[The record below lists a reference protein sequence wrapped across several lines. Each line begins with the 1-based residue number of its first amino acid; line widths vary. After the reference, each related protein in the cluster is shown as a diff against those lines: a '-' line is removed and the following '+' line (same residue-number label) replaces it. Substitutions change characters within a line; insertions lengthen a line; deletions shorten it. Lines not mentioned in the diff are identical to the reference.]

1 MDPESLYEKQEL
13 IGKGSFGAV
22 YKGMTRK
29 TREQVAI
36 KVIDLEEA
44 EDEMEDIQQEIS
56 VLIQLD
62 CPYITKYFG
71 SYLKGSK
78 LWIIMEYLG
87 GGSVLDL
94 MKPPPGFLEE
104 QYIAIILRET
114 LKGLEYLH
122 RQGKIHRD
130 VKAANILL
138 NTNGDVRLAD
148 FGVSGQLSDQ
158 MAKRNTFVGT
168 PFWMAPEVIKQSGHD
183 SKADIWSLGITAIEM
198 ARGEPPYADLHPM
211 RVLFLIP
218 KNPPPELAATFSK
231 PFRDFVA
238 ECLQKDSDKRPSAT
252 ELLKHKF
259 IQKAKKNSLLVE
271 LVQNREKWS
280 ATQNPIVEQQEDD
293 EKDKAVFLP
302 EWKFDDDDEEEPAP
316 PAEPSK
322 VDIPPPAVEPPP
334 PAVEPAP
341 APAAAA
347 PPKKEHKHH
356 HRDKDK
362 DKDDKE
368 KRKHRSSMKDDAAS
382 TTSSQ
387 VAAAAAAVQSA
398 EPKRTQPTLGLNGS
412 GQRAPSLT
420 SLIYPTLTK
429 LLQAHKDDDKVIEA
443 IAGIK
448 VAFDNT
454 EKTKSGITQQFV
466 TSMIEVLKQH

>member
-1 MDPESLYEKQEL
+1 MMDPESLYEKQEL

-22 YKGMTRK
+22 FKGMTRK

-94 MKPPPGFLEE
+94 MKPPPGYLEE

-138 NTNGDVRLAD
+138 STNGDVRLAD

-218 KNPPPELAATFSK
+218 KNPPPELSSTFSK

-238 ECLQKDSDKRPSAT
+238 ECLQKDSDKRPTAT

-259 IQKAKKNSLLVE
+259 IQKAKKNSLLVD

-280 ATQNPIVEQQEDD
+280 ATQNPIVEQTEED

-302 EWKFDDDDEEEPAP
+302 EWKFDDDDEEETSTSTAPAP
-316 PAEPSK
+316 AAAAAP

-334 PAVEPAP
+334 PAAAP
-341 APAAAA
+341 AEAA

-356 HRDKDK
+356 HRD
-362 DKDDKE
+362 DKE
-368 KRKHRSSMKDDAAS
+368 KRKHRSKKDDASS

-387 VAAAAAAVQSA
+387 VAAAAATVQSA
-398 EPKRTQPTLGLNGS
+398 EPKKAQPTLGLNGS
-412 GQRAPSLT
+412 GQKAPSLT
-420 SLIYPTLTK
+420 TLIYPTLTK
-429 LLQAHKDDDKVIEA
+429 LLQAHKDDDRVIEA

>member
-1 MDPESLYEKQEL
+1 MMDPESLYDKQEL

-22 YKGMTRK
+22 YKGMVRK
-29 TREQVAI
+29 TREQIAI

-138 NTNGDVRLAD
+138 STNGDVRLAD

-218 KNPPPELAATFSK
+218 KNPPPELSSTFSK
-231 PFRDFVA
+231 PFREFVA
-238 ECLQKDSDKRPSAT
+238 ECLQKDSDKRPTAT

-259 IQKAKKNSLLVE
+259 IQKAKKNSLLVD
-271 LVQNREKWS
+271 LVQNHEKWV
-280 ATQNPIVEQQEDD
+280 ATQNPIVEQTEDD

-302 EWKFDDDDEEEPAP
+302 EWKFDDDDEEEEGGAAAAKPEPAP
-316 PAEPSK
+316 PA
-322 VDIPPPAVEPPP
+322 DIPPPAVEPPP
-334 PAVEPAP
+334 ATEQ
-341 APAAAA
+341 
-347 PPKKEHKHH
+347 PKKEHRHH
-356 HRDKDK
+356 HRE
-362 DKDDKE
+362 DKE
-368 KRKHRSSMKDDAAS
+368 KRKHRSKKDDA
-382 TTSSQ
+382 SSQ
-387 VAAAAAAVQSA
+387 SSAQVAEAAATVTS
-398 EPKRTQPTLGLNGS
+398 EPAKHAQPTIGINGS
-412 GQRAPSLT
+412 GQKAPSLT

-429 LLQAHKDDDKVIEA
+429 LLQAHKDEDKVIEA

-466 TSMIEVLKQH
+466 SSMIEVLKQH

>member
-1 MDPESLYEKQEL
+1 MN
-13 IGKGSFGAV
+13 
-22 YKGMTRK
+22 RK

-94 MKPPPGFLEE
+94 MKPPPGYLEE

-138 NTNGDVRLAD
+138 STNGDVRLAD

-218 KNPPPELAATFSK
+218 KNPPPELSSTFSK

-238 ECLQKDSDKRPSAT
+238 ECLQKDSDKRPTAT

-259 IQKAKKNSLLVE
+259 IQKAKKNSLLVD

-280 ATQNPIVEQQEDD
+280 ATQNPIVEQTEED

-302 EWKFDDDDEEEPAP
+302 EWKFDDDDEEETTTSPAP
-316 PAEPSK
+316 AAPAVAAP

-334 PAVEPAP
+334 PAATEAAP
-341 APAAAA
+341 A
-347 PPKKEHKHH
+347 KKEHKHH
-356 HRDKDK
+356 HREDKD
-362 DKDDKE
+362 
-368 KRKHRSSMKDDAAS
+368 KRKHRSSKKDDASS
-382 TTSSQ
+382 TSSSQ
-387 VAAAAAAVQSA
+387 VAAAAATVQSA
-398 EPKRTQPTLGLNGS
+398 EPKKAQPTLGLNGS
-412 GQRAPSLT
+412 GQKAPSLT

-429 LLQAHKDDDKVIEA
+429 LLQAHKDDDRVIEA

>member
-1 MDPESLYEKQEL
+1 
-13 IGKGSFGAV
+13 
-22 YKGMTRK
+22 MTRK

-122 RQGKIHRD
+122 KQGKIHRD

-138 NTNGDVRLAD
+138 STNGDVRLAD

-218 KNPPPELAATFSK
+218 KNPPPELASTFSK

-238 ECLQKDSDKRPSAT
+238 ECLQKDSDKRPTAT

-259 IQKAKKNSLLVE
+259 IQKAKKNSLLID

-280 ATQNPIVEQQEDD
+280 ATQSPIVEQTEDD

-302 EWKFDDDDEEEPAP
+302 EWNFDDEEE
-316 PAEPSK
+316 EK
-322 VDIPPPAVEPPP
+322 ET
-334 PAVEPAP
+334 P
-341 APAAAA
+341 APAAEPSVPEDVPPPADEPPPAGDA
-347 PPKKEHKHH
+347 PAKKEKEHRHH
-356 HRDKDK
+356 HR
-362 DKDDKE
+362 DDKE
-368 KRKHRSSMKDDAAS
+368 KRKHKSKKEDSSS
-382 TTSSQ
+382 TSSAQ
-387 VAAAAAAVQSA
+387 VAAAAATVQST
-398 EPKRTQPTLGLNGS
+398 EPKKAQPTLGLNGS
-412 GQRAPSLT
+412 GQKAPSLT
-420 SLIYPTLTK
+420 NLIYPTLTK
-429 LLQAHKDDDKVIEA
+429 LLQAHKDEDKVIEA

>member
-1 MDPESLYEKQEL
+1 M
-13 IGKGSFGAV
+13 V
-22 YKGMTRK
+22 RK
-29 TREQVAI
+29 TREQIAI

-138 NTNGDVRLAD
+138 STNGDVRLAD

-218 KNPPPELAATFSK
+218 KNPPPELSSTFSK
-231 PFRDFVA
+231 PFREFVA
-238 ECLQKDSDKRPSAT
+238 ECLQKDSDKRPTAT

-259 IQKAKKNSLLVE
+259 IQKAKKNSLLVD
-271 LVQNREKWS
+271 LVQNHEKWV
-280 ATQNPIVEQQEDD
+280 ATQNPIVEQTEDD

-302 EWKFDDDDEEEPAP
+302 EWKFDDDDEEEEGGAAAAKPEPAP
-316 PAEPSK
+316 PA
-322 VDIPPPAVEPPP
+322 DIPPPAVEPPP
-334 PAVEPAP
+334 ATEQ
-341 APAAAA
+341 
-347 PPKKEHKHH
+347 PKKEHRHH
-356 HRDKDK
+356 HRE
-362 DKDDKE
+362 DKE
-368 KRKHRSSMKDDAAS
+368 KRKHRSKKDDA
-382 TTSSQ
+382 SSQ
-387 VAAAAAAVQSA
+387 SSAQVAEASA
-398 EPKRTQPTLGLNGS
+398 TVTSEPAKHAQPTIGINGS
-412 GQRAPSLT
+412 GQKAPSLT

-429 LLQAHKDDDKVIEA
+429 LLQAHKDEDKVIEA

-466 TSMIEVLKQH
+466 SSMIEVLKQH

>member
-122 RQGKIHRD
+122 KQGKIHRD

-138 NTNGDVRLAD
+138 STNGDVRLAD

-218 KNPPPELAATFSK
+218 KNPPPELASTFSK

-238 ECLQKDSDKRPSAT
+238 ECLQKDSDKRPTAT

-259 IQKAKKNSLLVE
+259 IQKAKKNSLLID

-280 ATQNPIVEQQEDD
+280 ATQSPIVEQTEDD

-302 EWKFDDDDEEEPAP
+302 EWNFGDEEEEKETAP
-316 PAEPSK
+316 PAAEPSAPAD
-322 VDIPPPAVEPPP
+322 VPPPAEEPS
-334 PAVEPAP
+334 AP
-341 APAAAA
+341 ADAPA
-347 PPKKEHKHH
+347 PKKEHRHH
-356 HRDKDK
+356 HRE
-362 DKDDKE
+362 DKE
-368 KRKHRSSMKDDAAS
+368 KRKHKSKKEDSSS
-382 TTSSQ
+382 TTSAQ
-387 VAAAAAAVQSA
+387 VAAAAATVQST
-398 EPKRTQPTLGLNGS
+398 EPKKAQPTLGLNGS
-412 GQRAPSLT
+412 GQKAPSLT
-420 SLIYPTLTK
+420 NLIYPTLTK
-429 LLQAHKDDDKVIEA
+429 LLQAHKDEDKVIEA

>member
-1 MDPESLYEKQEL
+1 MDPESVYEKQEL

-22 YKGMTRK
+22 FKGMVRK
-29 TREQVAI
+29 TREPVAI

-78 LWIIMEYLG
+78 LWIIMEFLG

-94 MKPPPGFLEE
+94 MKPPPGYLEE

-114 LKGLEYLH
+114 LRGLEYLH
-122 RQGKIHRD
+122 HQGKIHRD

-138 NTNGDVRLAD
+138 STNGDVRLAD

-218 KNPPPELAATFSK
+218 KNPPPELSSTFSK

-238 ECLQKDSDKRPSAT
+238 ECLQKDADKRPTAT

-259 IQKAKKNSLLVE
+259 IQKAKKNSVLVE
-271 LVQNREKWS
+271 LVHNREKWS
-280 ATQNPIVEQQEDD
+280 ATQNPIVEQTEDE

-302 EWKFDDDDEEEPAP
+302 EWKFDDDDDEEDIPPPPVEPGPPSTIPP
-316 PAEPSK
+316 PA
-322 VDIPPPAVEPPP
+322 DIPPPATAET
-334 PAVEPAP
+334 
-341 APAAAA
+341 AAT
-347 PPKKEHKHH
+347 PKKEHKHH
-356 HRDKDK
+356 HRD
-362 DKDDKE
+362 DKE
-368 KRKHRSSMKDDAAS
+368 KRRHRSKKEDSTSSSTSSTAS
-382 TTSSQ
+382 TSAQ
-387 VAAAAAAVQSA
+387 VAAAAVSA
-398 EPKRTQPTLGLNGS
+398 PSGEPKRAQPTLGINGS
-412 GQRAPSLT
+412 GQKAASLT
-420 SLIYPTLTK
+420 SYIYPTLTK
-429 LLQAHKDDDKVIEA
+429 LLQAHKEEDRVVEA

-466 TSMIEVLKQH
+466 SSLIEVLKQH

>member
-1 MDPESLYEKQEL
+1 
-13 IGKGSFGAV
+13 
-22 YKGMTRK
+22 
-29 TREQVAI
+29 
-36 KVIDLEEA
+36 
-44 EDEMEDIQQEIS
+44 
-56 VLIQLD
+56 
-62 CPYITKYFG
+62 
-71 SYLKGSK
+71 
-78 LWIIMEYLG
+78 
-87 GGSVLDL
+87 
-94 MKPPPGFLEE
+94 
-104 QYIAIILRET
+104 
-114 LKGLEYLH
+114 
-122 RQGKIHRD
+122 

-138 NTNGDVRLAD
+138 STNGDVRLAD

-218 KNPPPELAATFSK
+218 KNPPPELSSTFSK
-231 PFRDFVA
+231 PFREFVA
-238 ECLQKDSDKRPSAT
+238 ECLQKDSDKRPTAT

-280 ATQNPIVEQQEDD
+280 ATQNPIVEQTEED

-302 EWKFDDDDEEEPAP
+302 EWKFDDDDEEETTPAP
-316 PAEPSK
+316 AAAAAP

-334 PAVEPAP
+334 PAAE
-341 APAAAA
+341 AA
-347 PPKKEHKHH
+347 PKKEHRHH
-356 HRDKDK
+356 HRE
-362 DKDDKE
+362 DKE
-368 KRKHRSSMKDDAAS
+368 KRKHRSKKDDSS
-382 TTSSQ
+382 TTSSSQ
-387 VAAAAAAVQSA
+387 VAAAAATVQSA
-398 EPKRTQPTLGLNGS
+398 EPKKSQPTLGLNGS
-412 GQRAPSLT
+412 GQKAPSLT
-420 SLIYPTLTK
+420 TLIYPTLTK
-429 LLQAHKDDDKVIEA
+429 LLQAHKDDDRVIEA

>member
-122 RQGKIHRD
+122 KQGKIHRD

-138 NTNGDVRLAD
+138 STNGDVRLAD

-218 KNPPPELAATFSK
+218 KNPPPELASTFSK

-238 ECLQKDSDKRPSAT
+238 ECLQKDSDKRPTAT

-259 IQKAKKNSLLVE
+259 IQKAKKNSLLID

-280 ATQNPIVEQQEDD
+280 ATQSPIVEQTEDD

-302 EWKFDDDDEEEPAP
+302 EWNFGDEEE
-316 PAEPSK
+316 EK
-322 VDIPPPAVEPPP
+322 ET
-334 PAVEPAP
+334 P
-341 APAAAA
+341 APAAEPSVPEDVPPPADEPPPAGDA
-347 PPKKEHKHH
+347 PAKKEKEHRHH
-356 HRDKDK
+356 HR
-362 DKDDKE
+362 DDKE
-368 KRKHRSSMKDDAAS
+368 KRKHKSKKEDSSS
-382 TTSSQ
+382 TSSAQ
-387 VAAAAAAVQSA
+387 VAAAAATVQST
-398 EPKRTQPTLGLNGS
+398 EPKKAQPTLGLNGS
-412 GQRAPSLT
+412 GQKAPSLT
-420 SLIYPTLTK
+420 NLIYPTLTK
-429 LLQAHKDDDKVIEA
+429 LLQAHKDEDKVIEA

>member
-22 YKGMTRK
+22 YKGMVRK

-94 MKPPPGFLEE
+94 MKPPPGYLEE
-104 QYIAIILRET
+104 QYIAVILRET

-138 NTNGDVRLAD
+138 STNGDVRLAD

-218 KNPPPELAATFSK
+218 KNPPPELSSTFSK

-259 IQKAKKNSLLVE
+259 IQKAKKNSLLVD

-280 ATQNPIVEQQEDD
+280 ATQNPIVEQTEDD

-302 EWKFDDDDEEEPAP
+302 EWKFDDDDEEESSSAPEPAP
-316 PAEPSK
+316 PAENPPPPAA
-322 VDIPPPAVEPPP
+322 DIPPPAEP
-334 PAVEPAP
+334 EP
-341 APAAAA
+341 A
-347 PPKKEHKHH
+347 PPKKEHHHH
-356 HRDKDK
+356 HRE
-362 DKDDKE
+362 DKE
-368 KRKHRSSMKDDAAS
+368 KRRHRSKKEDSS
-382 TTSSQ
+382 NQSSSQ
-387 VAAAAAAVQSA
+387 VAAAAASVSSA
-398 EPKRTQPTLGLNGS
+398 EPKKAQPTLGLNGS
-412 GQRAPSLT
+412 GQKAPSLT

-429 LLQAHKDDDKVIEA
+429 LLQANKDDDRVIEA

-454 EKTKSGITQQFV
+454 EKTKAGITQQFV
-466 TSMIEVLKQH
+466 SSMIEVLKQH

>member
-94 MKPPPGFLEE
+94 MKPPPGYLEE

-122 RQGKIHRD
+122 KQGKIHRD

-218 KNPPPELAATFSK
+218 KNPPPELASTFSK

-280 ATQNPIVEQQEDD
+280 ATQNPTTEQTEED

-302 EWKFDDDDEEEPAP
+302 EWKFDDDDEEDTSAAAAPAP
-316 PAEPSK
+316 EPPK
-322 VDIPPPAVEPPP
+322 HVDIPPPAVEPP
-334 PAVEPAP
+334 AAAGHADAP
-341 APAAAA
+341 A
-347 PPKKEHKHH
+347 KREHKHH
-356 HRDKDK
+356 HRDKE
-362 DKDDKE
+362 DKE
-368 KRKHRSSMKDDAAS
+368 KRKHRSKKDE
-382 TTSSQ
+382 TSSTSSSTSSTQ
-387 VAAAAAAVQSA
+387 VAAAAATVQSP
-398 EPKRTQPTLGLNGS
+398 EPPKKAQPTLGLNGS

-420 SLIYPTLTK
+420 TLIYPTLTK
-429 LLQAHKDDDKVIEA
+429 LLQAHKEDDKVIEA

>member
-22 YKGMTRK
+22 YKGLVRK
-29 TREQVAI
+29 TREPVAI

-78 LWIIMEYLG
+78 LWIIMEFLG

-94 MKPPPGFLEE
+94 MKPPPVYLEE

-114 LKGLEYLH
+114 LRGLEYLH

-138 NTNGDVRLAD
+138 STNGDVRLAD

-168 PFWMAPEVIKQSGHD
+168 PFWMAPEVIKQTGHD

-218 KNPPPELAATFSK
+218 KNPPPELSSTFSK

-238 ECLQKDSDKRPSAT
+238 ECLQKDADKRPTAT

-259 IQKAKKNSLLVE
+259 IQKAKKNSVLVE
-271 LVQNREKWS
+271 LVHNREKWS
-280 ATQNPIVEQQEDD
+280 ATQNPIVEQTEDE

-302 EWKFDDDDEEEPAP
+302 EWKFDDDDEEEEPIPPPPVEPGPPATAPPPQVAAP
-316 PAEPSK
+316 PAE
-322 VDIPPPAVEPPP
+322 
-334 PAVEPAP
+334 
-341 APAAAA
+341 AA

-356 HRDKDK
+356 HRD
-362 DKDDKE
+362 DKE
-368 KRKHRSSMKDDAAS
+368 KRRHRSRKDDSSSS
-382 TTSSQ
+382 TTSSASSSAQ
-387 VAAAAAAVQSA
+387 VAAAAASVSAA
-398 EPKRTQPTLGLNGS
+398 EPKRAQPTLGLNGS
-412 GQRAPSLT
+412 GQKAPSLT
-420 SLIYPTLTK
+420 QYIYPTLTK
-429 LLQAHKDDDKVIEA
+429 LLQAHKEEDRVVEV

-466 TSMIEVLKQH
+466 SSLIEVLKQH

>member
-1 MDPESLYEKQEL
+1 M
-13 IGKGSFGAV
+13 V
-22 YKGMTRK
+22 RK

-104 QYIAIILRET
+104 QYIAVILRET

-138 NTNGDVRLAD
+138 STNGDVRLAD

-218 KNPPPELAATFSK
+218 KNPPPELSSTFSK

-259 IQKAKKNSLLVE
+259 IQKAKKNSLLVD
-271 LVQNREKWS
+271 LVQNHEKWV
-280 ATQNPIVEQQEDD
+280 ATQNPIVETTEDD

-302 EWKFDDDDEEEPAP
+302 EWKFDDDDEEEETS
-316 PAEPSK
+316 AEPAAP
-322 VDIPPPAVEPPP
+322 VDIPPPAVEPPAAEQ
-334 PAVEPAP
+334 PAETPSTSSSSSSSHS
-341 APAAAA
+341 
-347 PPKKEHKHH
+347 KKEHHH
-356 HRDKDK
+356 HHK

-368 KRKHRSSMKDDAAS
+368 KRKHRSSSKKEDPS
-382 TTSSQ
+382 NQSSAQ
-387 VAAAAAAVQSA
+387 VAAAAATVSSA
-398 EPKRTQPTLGLNGS
+398 EPKHSQPTLGLNGS
-412 GQRAPSLT
+412 GQKAPSLT

-429 LLQAHKDDDKVIEA
+429 LLQAHKDEDKVIEA

-466 TSMIEVLKQH
+466 SSMIEVLKQH

>member
-22 YKGMTRK
+22 YKGMVRK

-94 MKPPPGFLEE
+94 MKPPPGYLEE
-104 QYIAIILRET
+104 QYIAVILRET

-138 NTNGDVRLAD
+138 STNGDVRLAD

-218 KNPPPELAATFSK
+218 KNPPPELSSTFSK

-280 ATQNPIVEQQEDD
+280 ATQNPIVEQTEDD

-302 EWKFDDDDEEEPAP
+302 EWKFDDDDEEESAP
-316 PAEPSK
+316 EPG
-322 VDIPPPAVEPPP
+322 PPP
-334 PAVEPAP
+334 PVDSPAGEPA
-341 APAAAA
+341 
-347 PPKKEHKHH
+347 KKEHKHH
-356 HRDKDK
+356 HDKRRHRSR
-362 DKDDKE
+362 KDD
-368 KRKHRSSMKDDAAS
+368 SSS
-382 TTSSQ
+382 SSSSSQTSSQ
-387 VAAAAAAVQSA
+387 VAAAAATVSSA
-398 EPKRTQPTLGLNGS
+398 EPKKTQPTLGLNGS
-412 GQRAPSLT
+412 GQKAPSLT

-429 LLQAHKDDDKVIEA
+429 LLQAHKDEDRVIEA

-454 EKTKSGITQQFV
+454 EKTKAGITQQFV
-466 TSMIEVLKQH
+466 SSMIEVLKQH

>member
-1 MDPESLYEKQEL
+1 MMDPESLYEKQEL

-22 YKGMTRK
+22 FKGMTRK

-94 MKPPPGFLEE
+94 MKPPPGYLEE

-122 RQGKIHRD
+122 KQGKIHRD

-138 NTNGDVRLAD
+138 STNGDVRLAD

-218 KNPPPELAATFSK
+218 KNPPPELSSTFSK
-231 PFRDFVA
+231 PFREFVA
-238 ECLQKDSDKRPSAT
+238 ECLQKDSDKRPTAT

-280 ATQNPIVEQQEDD
+280 ATQNPIVEQTEED

-302 EWKFDDDDEEEPAP
+302 EWKFDDDDEEETTPAP
-316 PAEPSK
+316 AAAAAP

-334 PAVEPAP
+334 PAAE
-341 APAAAA
+341 AA
-347 PPKKEHKHH
+347 PKKEHRHH
-356 HRDKDK
+356 HRE
-362 DKDDKE
+362 DKE
-368 KRKHRSSMKDDAAS
+368 KRKHRSKKDDSS
-382 TTSSQ
+382 TTSSSQ
-387 VAAAAAAVQSA
+387 VAAAAATVQSA
-398 EPKRTQPTLGLNGS
+398 EPKKSQPTLGLNGS
-412 GQRAPSLT
+412 GQKAPSLT
-420 SLIYPTLTK
+420 TLIYPTLTK
-429 LLQAHKDDDKVIEA
+429 LLQAHKDDDRVIEA

>member
-1 MDPESLYEKQEL
+1 MDPESLYDKQEL

-22 YKGMTRK
+22 YKGMVRK

-94 MKPPPGFLEE
+94 MKPPPGYLEE
-104 QYIAIILRET
+104 QYIAVILRET

-138 NTNGDVRLAD
+138 STNGDVRLAD

-218 KNPPPELAATFSK
+218 KNPPPELSSTFSK
-231 PFRDFVA
+231 PFREFVA
-238 ECLQKDSDKRPSAT
+238 DCLQKDSDKRPSAT

-259 IQKAKKNSLLVE
+259 IQKAKKNSLLVD
-271 LVQNREKWS
+271 LVQNREKWA
-280 ATQNPIVEQQEDD
+280 ATQNPIVEQTEDD

-302 EWKFDDDDEEEPAP
+302 EWDFGDGGDDEEEPASEPAP
-316 PAEPSK
+316 P
-322 VDIPPPAVEPPP
+322 VDIPPPAVAPP
-334 PAVEPAP
+334 EERAP
-341 APAAAA
+341 AESAA
-347 PPKKEHKHH
+347 PAKKEHRHH
-356 HRDKDK
+356 HRDDK
-362 DKDDKE
+362 DKE
-368 KRKHRSSMKDDAAS
+368 KRKHRSKKDDSS
-382 TTSSQ
+382 TQSSSQ
-387 VAAAAAAVQSA
+387 VAAAAATVSST
-398 EPKRTQPTLGLNGS
+398 EPKHVQPTLGLNGS
-412 GQRAPSLT
+412 GQKAPSLT
-420 SLIYPTLTK
+420 SIVYPTLTR
-429 LLQAHKDDDKVIEA
+429 LLQAHKDDDKVVEA

-454 EKTKSGITQQFV
+454 EKTKSGITQQFLS
-466 TSMIEVLKQH
+466 SMIEVLKQH

>member
-1 MDPESLYEKQEL
+1 MMDPESLYEKQEL

-22 YKGMTRK
+22 FKGMTRK

-94 MKPPPGFLEE
+94 MKPPPGYLEE

-122 RQGKIHRD
+122 KQGKIHRD

-138 NTNGDVRLAD
+138 STNGDVRLAD

-218 KNPPPELAATFSK
+218 KNPPPELSSTFSK
-231 PFRDFVA
+231 PFREFVA
-238 ECLQKDSDKRPSAT
+238 ECLQKDSDKRPTAT

-280 ATQNPIVEQQEDD
+280 ATQNPIVEQTEED

-302 EWKFDDDDEEEPAP
+302 EWKFHDDDEEETTPAP
-316 PAEPSK
+316 AAAAAP

-334 PAVEPAP
+334 PAAE
-341 APAAAA
+341 AA
-347 PPKKEHKHH
+347 PKKEHRHH
-356 HRDKDK
+356 HRE
-362 DKDDKE
+362 DKE
-368 KRKHRSSMKDDAAS
+368 KRKHRSKKDDSS
-382 TTSSQ
+382 TTSSSQ
-387 VAAAAAAVQSA
+387 VAAAAATVQSA
-398 EPKRTQPTLGLNGS
+398 EPKKSQPTLGLNGS
-412 GQRAPSLT
+412 GQKAPSLT
-420 SLIYPTLTK
+420 TLIYPTLTK
-429 LLQAHKDDDKVIEA
+429 LLQAHKDDDRVIEA

>member
-1 MDPESLYEKQEL
+1 MDPESLYDKQEL

-22 YKGMTRK
+22 YKGMVRK

-94 MKPPPGFLEE
+94 MKPPPGYLEE
-104 QYIAIILRET
+104 QYIAVILRET

-138 NTNGDVRLAD
+138 STNGDVRLAD

-218 KNPPPELAATFSK
+218 KNPPPELSSTFSK
-231 PFRDFVA
+231 PFREFVA
-238 ECLQKDSDKRPSAT
+238 DCLQKDSDKRPSAT

-259 IQKAKKNSLLVE
+259 IQKAKKNSLLVD
-271 LVQNREKWS
+271 LVQNREKWV
-280 ATQNPIVEQQEDD
+280 ATQNPIVEQTEDD

-302 EWKFDDDDEEEPAP
+302 EWNFGDDDDEEETAAAPEPA
-316 PAEPSK
+316 AAA
-322 VDIPPPAVEPPP
+322 VDIPPPAEP
-334 PAVEPAP
+334 
-341 APAAAA
+341 PAAAAEPEA
-347 PPKKEHKHH
+347 PPKKEHRHH
-356 HRDKDK
+356 HRE
-362 DKDDKE
+362 DKE
-368 KRKHRSSMKDDAAS
+368 KRKHRSKKDDSAS
-382 TTSSQ
+382 QSSSQ
-387 VAAAAAAVQSA
+387 VAAAAATVSSA
-398 EPKRTQPTLGLNGS
+398 EPPKHAQPTLGLNGS
-412 GQRAPSLT
+412 GQKAPSLT

-429 LLQAHKDDDKVIEA
+429 LLQAHKDEDKVIEA

-466 TSMIEVLKQH
+466 SSMIEVLKQH

>member
-1 MDPESLYEKQEL
+1 MMDPESLYEKQEL

-94 MKPPPGFLEE
+94 MKPPPGYLEE

-218 KNPPPELAATFSK
+218 KNPPPELSSTFSK

-259 IQKAKKNSLLVE
+259 IQKAKKNSLLVD

-280 ATQNPIVEQQEDD
+280 ATQNPIVEQTEDD

-302 EWKFDDDDEEEPAP
+302 EWKFDDDDDQETPPPPPPVATVPEPVVHVAP
-316 PAEPSK
+316 PP
-322 VDIPPPAVEPPP
+322 VVIEPPP
-334 PAVEPAP
+334 VTTE
-341 APAAAA
+341 

-356 HRDKDK
+356 HRDEKDK
-362 DKDDKE
+362 DKDR
-368 KRKHRSSMKDDAAS
+368 RKHRSRKEDSAAT

-387 VAAAAAAVQSA
+387 VAAAAATVQSA
-398 EPKRTQPTLGLNGS
+398 EPKKPQPTLGLNGS
-412 GQRAPSLT
+412 GQKAPSLT
-420 SLIYPTLTK
+420 ALIYPTLTK
-429 LLQAHKDDDKVIEA
+429 LLQAHKDDDRVIEA

>member
-22 YKGMTRK
+22 FKGMNRK

-94 MKPPPGFLEE
+94 MKPPPGYLEE

-138 NTNGDVRLAD
+138 STNGDVRLAD

-218 KNPPPELAATFSK
+218 KNPPPELSSTFSK

-238 ECLQKDSDKRPSAT
+238 ECLQKDSDKRPTAT

-280 ATQNPIVEQQEDD
+280 ATQNPIVEQTEED

-302 EWKFDDDDEEEPAP
+302 EWKFDDDDEEETTTSPAP
-316 PAEPSK
+316 AAPAVAAP

-334 PAVEPAP
+334 PAATEAAP
-341 APAAAA
+341 A
-347 PPKKEHKHH
+347 KKEHKHH
-356 HRDKDK
+356 HREDKD
-362 DKDDKE
+362 
-368 KRKHRSSMKDDAAS
+368 KRKHRSSKKDDASS
-382 TTSSQ
+382 TSSSQ
-387 VAAAAAAVQSA
+387 VAAAAATVQSA
-398 EPKRTQPTLGLNGS
+398 EPKKAQPTLGLNGS
-412 GQRAPSLT
+412 GQKAPSLT

-429 LLQAHKDDDKVIEA
+429 LLQAHKDDDRVIEA

>member
-94 MKPPPGFLEE
+94 MKPPPGYLEE

-122 RQGKIHRD
+122 KQGKIHRD

-138 NTNGDVRLAD
+138 STNGDVRLAD

-231 PFRDFVA
+231 PFREFVA

-280 ATQNPIVEQQEDD
+280 ATQNPIVEQTEDD

-302 EWKFDDDDEEEPAP
+302 EWNFGDEDDEKET
-316 PAEPSK
+316 PAESSAP
-322 VDIPPPAVEPPP
+322 VDIPPPADVPP
-334 PAVEPAP
+334 PAAAEAP
-341 APAAAA
+341 APA
-347 PPKKEHKHH
+347 KKEHRHH
-356 HRDKDK
+356 HR
-362 DKDDKE
+362 DDKE
-368 KRKHRSSMKDDAAS
+368 KRKHKSKKDEAAA
-382 TTSSQ
+382 TSSST
-387 VAAAAAAVQSA
+387 VAAAAASVQSA
-398 EPKRTQPTLGLNGS
+398 EPKKAQPTLGLNGS
-412 GQRAPSLT
+412 GQKAPSLT
-420 SLIYPTLTK
+420 TLIYPTLTK

>member
-122 RQGKIHRD
+122 KQGKIHRD

-138 NTNGDVRLAD
+138 STNGDVRLAD

-218 KNPPPELAATFSK
+218 KNPPPELASTFSK

-238 ECLQKDSDKRPSAT
+238 ECLQKDSDKRPTAT

-259 IQKAKKNSLLVE
+259 IQKAKKNSLLID

-280 ATQNPIVEQQEDD
+280 ATQSPIVEQTEDD

-302 EWKFDDDDEEEPAP
+302 EWNFDDEEE
-316 PAEPSK
+316 EK
-322 VDIPPPAVEPPP
+322 ET
-334 PAVEPAP
+334 P
-341 APAAAA
+341 APAAEPSVPEDVPPPADEPPPAGDA
-347 PPKKEHKHH
+347 PAKKEKEHRHH
-356 HRDKDK
+356 HR
-362 DKDDKE
+362 DDKE
-368 KRKHRSSMKDDAAS
+368 KRKHKSKKEDSSS
-382 TTSSQ
+382 TSSAQ
-387 VAAAAAAVQSA
+387 VAAAAATVQST
-398 EPKRTQPTLGLNGS
+398 EPKKAQPTLGLNGS
-412 GQRAPSLT
+412 GQKAPSLT
-420 SLIYPTLTK
+420 NLIYPTLTK
-429 LLQAHKDDDKVIEA
+429 LLQAHKDEDKVIEA

>member
-22 YKGMTRK
+22 FKGMTRK

-94 MKPPPGFLEE
+94 MKPPPGYLEE

-138 NTNGDVRLAD
+138 STNGDVRLAD

-218 KNPPPELAATFSK
+218 KNPPPELSSTFSK

-238 ECLQKDSDKRPSAT
+238 ECLQKDSDKRPTAT

-259 IQKAKKNSLLVE
+259 IQKAKKNSLLVD

-280 ATQNPIVEQQEDD
+280 ATQNPIVEQTEED

-302 EWKFDDDDEEEPAP
+302 EWKFDDDDEEETTTSPAP
-316 PAEPSK
+316 AAPAVAAP

-334 PAVEPAP
+334 PAATEAAP
-341 APAAAA
+341 A
-347 PPKKEHKHH
+347 KKEHKHH
-356 HRDKDK
+356 HREDKD
-362 DKDDKE
+362 
-368 KRKHRSSMKDDAAS
+368 KRKHRSSKKDDASS
-382 TTSSQ
+382 TSSSQ
-387 VAAAAAAVQSA
+387 VAAAAATVQSA
-398 EPKRTQPTLGLNGS
+398 EPKKAQPTLGLNGS
-412 GQRAPSLT
+412 GQKAPSLT

-429 LLQAHKDDDKVIEA
+429 LLQAHKDDDRVIEA

>member
-1 MDPESLYEKQEL
+1 MDPESLYDKQEL

-22 YKGMTRK
+22 YKGMARK

-62 CPYITKYFG
+62 CPYITKYYG

-94 MKPPPGFLEE
+94 MKPSGFLEE
-104 QYIAIILRET
+104 QHIAIILRET

-138 NTNGDVRLAD
+138 STNGDVRLAD

-218 KNPPPELAATFSK
+218 KNPPPELSSSFSK
-231 PFRDFVA
+231 PFREFVA
-238 ECLQKDSDKRPSAT
+238 DCLQKDSDKRPTAT

-259 IQKAKKNSLLVE
+259 IQKAKKNSALVE
-271 LVQNREKWS
+271 LVQNHEKWV
-280 ATQNPIVEQQEDD
+280 ATQNPIVEQTEDD

-302 EWKFDDDDEEEPAP
+302 EWKFDDDDDDETSSAPEPAAA
-316 PAEPSK
+316 PAAAAP
-322 VDIPPPAVEPPP
+322 VDIPPPV
-334 PAVEPAP
+334 VEPA
-341 APAAAA
+341 ATETREAA

-356 HRDKDK
+356 HRE
-362 DKDDKE
+362 DKE
-368 KRKHRSSMKDDAAS
+368 KRKHRSKKEDPAAQ
-382 TTSSQ
+382 TSSQ
-387 VAAAAAAVQSA
+387 VAAAAATVSSA
-398 EPKRTQPTLGLNGS
+398 EPKHATPTLGLNGS
-412 GQRAPSLT
+412 GQKAPSLT

-429 LLQAHKDDDKVIEA
+429 LLQAHKDEDKVIEA

-454 EKTKSGITQQFV
+454 EKTKAGITQQFV
-466 TSMIEVLKQH
+466 SSMIEVLKQH

>member
-1 MDPESLYEKQEL
+1 MDPESLYDKQEL

-22 YKGMTRK
+22 YKGMVRK

-138 NTNGDVRLAD
+138 STNGDVRLAD

-218 KNPPPELAATFSK
+218 KNPPPELSSTFTK
-231 PFRDFVA
+231 PFREFVA

-259 IQKAKKNSLLVE
+259 IQKAKKNSLLVD
-271 LVQNREKWS
+271 LVQNHEKWV
-280 ATQNPIVEQQEDD
+280 ATQNPIVEQTEDD

-302 EWKFDDDDEEEPAP
+302 EWKFDDDDEEETSSSTTVP
-316 PAEPSK
+316 PPD
-322 VDIPPPAVEPPP
+322 DIPPPAVEPP
-334 PAVEPAP
+334 AAEPAAE
-341 APAAAA
+341 APA
-347 PPKKEHKHH
+347 KKEHHH
-356 HRDKDK
+356 HHS
-362 DKDDKE
+362 E
-368 KRKHRSSMKDDAAS
+368 KRKHRSKKDDPS
-382 TTSSQ
+382 TQSSSQ
-387 VAAAAAAVQSA
+387 VAAAAATVSSA
-398 EPKRTQPTLGLNGS
+398 EPKHAQPTLGLNGS
-412 GQRAPSLT
+412 GQKAPSLT

-429 LLQAHKDDDKVIEA
+429 LLQAHKDEDKVIEA

-454 EKTKSGITQQFV
+454 EKTKAGITQQFV
-466 TSMIEVLKQH
+466 SSMIEVLKQH

>member
-1 MDPESLYEKQEL
+1 MKTDTTHTLFWKHNRMS
-13 IGKGSFGAV
+13 
-22 YKGMTRK
+22 RK
-29 TREQVAI
+29 TREPVAI

-94 MKPPPGFLEE
+94 MKPPPGYLEE

-122 RQGKIHRD
+122 HQGKIHRD

-138 NTNGDVRLAD
+138 STEGDVRLAD

-218 KNPPPELAATFSK
+218 KNPPPELSSTFSK

-238 ECLQKDSDKRPSAT
+238 DCLQKDADKRPTAT

-259 IQKAKKNSLLVE
+259 IQKAKKNSLLKE
-271 LVQNREKWS
+271 LVANRVKWS
-280 ATQNPIVEQQEDD
+280 ATQGPVVAQPEDE

-302 EWKFDDDDEEEPAP
+302 EWKFDDDDETEGTDESAT
-316 PAEPSK
+316 
-322 VDIPPPAVEPPP
+322 
-334 PAVEPAP
+334 P

-347 PPKKEHKHH
+347 AAPAAAAAAAETADIPPPAPVPEAAPKKEHKHH
-356 HRDKDK
+356 HKE
-362 DKDDKE
+362 DKE
-368 KRKHRSSMKDDAAS
+368 KRKHHSKKEG
-382 TTSSQ
+382 TSSSSTSSSSSSA
-387 VAAAAAAVQSA
+387 AAAAAAVAASA
-398 EPKRTQPTLGLNGS
+398 AATAAPEPQKQQPMLGLNRC
-412 GQRAPSLT
+412 GQNTPALT
-420 SLIYPTLTK
+420 QYIYPTLSK
-429 LLQAHKDDDKVIEA
+429 LLQANKNDDQVIKCIAA
-443 IAGIK
+443 IK
-448 VAFDNT
+448 MAFDST
-454 EKTKSGITQQFV
+454 ERTRAGLTQQFV
-466 TSMIEVLKQH
+466 TGMIEAAKKY

>member
-1 MDPESLYEKQEL
+1 MMDPESLYEKQEL

-122 RQGKIHRD
+122 KQGKIHRD

-218 KNPPPELAATFSK
+218 KNPPPELASTFSK

-280 ATQNPIVEQQEDD
+280 ATQNPIVEQTEED
-293 EKDKAVFLP
+293 EKDKAVYLP
-302 EWKFDDDDEEEPAP
+302 EWKFDDDDEDTSASSAPEPT
-316 PAEPSK
+316 SS
-322 VDIPPPAVEPPP
+322 VDVPPPAVEPPP
-334 PAVEPAP
+334 PAE
-341 APAAAA
+341 AAAA
-347 PPKKEHKHH
+347 PESSSHSSKKEHRHH
-356 HRDKDK
+356 HRDDK
-362 DKDDKE
+362 D
-368 KRKHRSSMKDDAAS
+368 KRKHRSKKDESAS
-382 TTSSQ
+382 TTPSQ
-387 VAAAAAAVQSA
+387 VAAAAASVKTA
-398 EPKRTQPTLGLNGS
+398 EPKKAQPTFGLNQS
-412 GQRAPSLT
+412 GQKAPSLT
-420 SLIYPTLTK
+420 TLIYPTLTK

>member
-1 MDPESLYEKQEL
+1 MDPESLYDKQEL

-22 YKGMTRK
+22 YKGMVRK

-94 MKPPPGFLEE
+94 MKPPPGFLQE
-104 QYIAIILRET
+104 QYIAVILRET

-138 NTNGDVRLAD
+138 STNGDVRLAD

-218 KNPPPELAATFSK
+218 KNPPPELSSTFSK
-231 PFRDFVA
+231 PFREFVA
-238 ECLQKDSDKRPSAT
+238 DCLQKDSDKRPSAT

-259 IQKAKKNSLLVE
+259 IQKAKKNSILVD
-271 LVQNREKWS
+271 LVQTHEKWV
-280 ATQNPIVEQQEDD
+280 ATQTPIVEQTEDD

-302 EWKFDDDDEEEPAP
+302 EWNFGGDDDEEEGSGAASSEPAA
-316 PAEPSK
+316 PA
-322 VDIPPPAVEPPP
+322 DIPPPADVPP
-334 PAVEPAP
+334 PAAQPE
-341 APAAAA
+341 AAA

-356 HRDKDK
+356 HRD
-362 DKDDKE
+362 DKE
-368 KRKHRSSMKDDAAS
+368 RHKHRSKKDDASAQ
-382 TTSSQ
+382 TSSQ
-387 VAAAAAAVQSA
+387 VAAAAATVSSA
-398 EPKRTQPTLGLNGS
+398 EPKHVQPTLGLNGS
-412 GQRAPSLT
+412 GQKAPSLT

-429 LLQAHKDDDKVIEA
+429 LLQTHKDEDKVIEA

-454 EKTKSGITQQFV
+454 EKTKAGITQQFV